1 MPADAQALDRAS
13 VDALRIDTLRIDT
26 DACTVA
32 QTADRITAA
41 TPMFWS

>member
-13 VDALRIDTLRIDT
+13 IDALRIDTDE
-26 DACTVA
+26 CTVA
-32 QTADRITAA
+32 QTADLITAA